1 MKTKHFLLL
10 LFFLSIQFSLAQ
22 SNRLKQL
29 DDYINEAMKDWEMPG
44 FAVSI
49 VKDDSVIFAKGY
61 GLREYGKEE
70 KVDANTLFVI
80 ASCSK
85 AFTTAALAILV
96 DRGKIKWDDRVI
108 DYLPDFQMYDP
119 WVTNEFTIR
128 DLVTHR
134 SGLAT
139 FSGDFL
145 WLGSNYDRK
154 EVIRRARYLK
164 PVSSFRSKYGYQNIM
179 FITAAEIIETVT
191 DTSWGDFIKNHF
203 LNPLKMTNTNTSYK
217 ELATTENKA
226 KAHYRKNGE
235 IKVYTD
241 IQKDNAGGA
250 LGINSSV
257 NDLAQWIRLQLN
269 RGKIDSVVIFS
280 EEQSKEMWSNQT
292 ALGEMNYGLGWFIR
306 YRNGKKMLY
315 HGGGMPGMISTV
327 VLIPEE
333 NFGFA
338 ILSNMETGMVSAIR
352 DYIIDLFT
360 GIEPKDYNKI
370 MLDKWKE
377 RLQKFEDELKRRE
390 EVRVK
395 NTSPSLPLE
404 KYCGKYEDKMY
415 GEAEVSLKDG
425 KLFLQFI
432 PTPTFRGVLN
442 HYHYDTFFIDWEDE
456 FLTRGC
462 VKFDMDFEGNVKQ
475 FSLEVPNSPDF
486 IFTELLF
493 EKKK

>member
-1 MKTKHFLLL
+1 MKTRNFLLIL
-10 LFFLSIQFSLAQ
+10 LFLSGYVLHAQ
-22 SNRLKQL
+22 TDKLKQL
-29 DDYINEAMKDWEMPG
+29 DEYIQNSMADWEMPG

-61 GLREYGKEE
+61 GVREFGKDE
-70 KVDANTLFVI
+70 KVDQNTLFVI

-96 DRGKIKWDDRVI
+96 DRGKINWDDKVI

-119 WVTNEFTIR
+119 WVTNEITIR

-154 EVIRRARYLK
+154 EVVRRARRLK

-179 FITAAEIIETVT
+179 FITAAEIIKAVT
-191 DTSWGDFIKNHF
+191 DTSWGDFIKEHF
-203 LNPLKMTNTNTSYK
+203 LLPLKMVNTNTSYK
-217 ELATTENKA
+217 ELAVSENKA
-226 KAHYRKNGE
+226 RAHYKKDGE

-241 IQKDNAGGA
+241 IQKDNASGA

-269 RGKIDSVVIFS
+269 RGKIDSLVIFS

-292 ALGEMNYGLGWFIR
+292 AFGEMNYGLGWFIR
-306 YRNGKKMLY
+306 YRNGKRMLY

-327 VLIPEE
+327 ALIPEE
-333 NFGFA
+333 NVGFA
-338 ILSNMETGMVSAIR
+338 VLSNMETGMVSAIR
-352 DYIIDLFT
+352 DYIVDLFT
-360 GIEPKDYNKI
+360 GAEPKDYNKI
-370 MLDKWKE
+370 MIEKWNE
-377 RLQKFEDELKRRE
+377 RLQKYEDELKRRE

-415 GEAEVSLKDG
+415 GEAEVSMKDG

-442 HYHYDTFFIDWEDE
+442 HYHYDTFFIDWKDE
-456 FLTRGC
+456 FLTRGWI
-462 VKFDMDFEGNVKQ
+462 KFDMDFEGNVKR
-475 FSLEVPNSPDF
+475 FTLEVPNSPDF

-493 EKKK
+493 EKKN